1 MRDLL
6 RDLAVL
12 GRALAVMTL
21 AIFAAGAAE
30 EVRTG
35 YSFGTGSVDVTP
47 QGPIRLSGYAVRK
60 TETETVNQRLFAKA
74 LALTSA
80 GSQPAVIVAVDNC
93 GVPKHVRDRVAANLT
108 RKKGLPN
115 ERFAICST
123 HTHSAPL
130 LAGGIPNMFG
140 EPVPDEQMERV
151 QRYTDGLAEK
161 IEQAALQALEGL
173 KPGQL
178 YWGQGSANFAANR
191 RTKGGPIDHDLPILV
206 AKDAAGKVKAVL
218 ANYAC
223 HCTTVGGDFNQ
234 VHGDWAGV
242 AREAIQRNNP
252 EAVALVAIGC
262 GADSNPDPRGLLDQA
277 RQHGEDV
284 AREVQRLL
292 AGELKPLIGALECRA
307 KEIELPFEPLPT
319 REQWEERAK
328 QPGIVGYHAQQQ
340 LKKLAAGQKLPET
353 LPYLISAWN
362 FGPQLAMVF
371 LPGEVVVDYSLRL
384 KKELDGRRLWMNAYA
399 NDVPC
404 YIPSERILREGG
416 YEAESS
422 LWYYDRPAR
431 LAPATEGMIIA
442 TVKELVPRAFATPLD
457 GPRAK
462 P

>member
-1 MRDLL
+1 MMLPIL
-6 RDLAVL
+6 
-12 GRALAVMTL
+12 T
-21 AIFAAGAAE
+21 AGAADAGGSPYA
-30 EVRTG
+30 VG
-35 YSFGTGSVDVTP
+35 AASVDVTP

-74 LALTSA
+74 LALA
-80 GSQPAVIVAVDNC
+80 ARGEPPAVVVTVDNC
-93 GVPKHVRDRVAANLT
+93 GVPKEIRDRVAANLT
-108 RKKGLPN
+108 RKKGLAN

-130 LAGGIPNMFG
+130 LAGSIPNMFA
-140 EPVPDEQMERV
+140 EPVPEEQMARV
-151 QRYTDGLAEK
+151 QRYTDVLAEK
-161 IEQAALQALEGL
+161 IEQAALAALEAM

-191 RTKGGPIDHDLPILV
+191 RTKGGPVDHDLPVLV
-206 AKDAAGKVKAVL
+206 ARDASGQIKAVL

-234 VHGDWAGV
+234 LHGDWAGV
-242 AREAIQRNNP
+242 AGETIQKNHP
-252 EAVALVAIGC
+252 GAVALVAIGC

-284 AREVQRLL
+284 AREVERLV
-292 AGELKPLIGALECRA
+292 AGKLQAVSGRLECRA
-307 KEIELPFEPLPT
+307 REIELPFEKLPT

-328 QPGIVGYHAQQQ
+328 QPGIVGYHAQQN
-340 LKKLAAGQKLPET
+340 LKKLDAGQRLPET
-353 LPYLISAWN
+353 LPYFISAWN
-362 FGPQLAMVF
+362 FGQDLAMVF
-371 LPGEVVVDYSLRL
+371 LPGEVVVDYALRL

-422 LWYYDRPAR
+422 LWYYGRPAR
-431 LAPATEGMIIA
+431 LAPATEGMIVA
-442 TVKELVPRAFATPLD
+442 TVKALVPKEFGIAP
-457 GPRAK
+457 
-462 P
+462 